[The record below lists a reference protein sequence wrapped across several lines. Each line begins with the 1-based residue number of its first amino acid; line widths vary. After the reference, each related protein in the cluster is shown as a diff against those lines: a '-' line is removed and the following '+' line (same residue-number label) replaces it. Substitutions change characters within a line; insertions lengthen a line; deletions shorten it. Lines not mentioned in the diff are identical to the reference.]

1 MKHEIRDEGD
11 AIVVAL
17 EGDVDL
23 QSSPD
28 ARKVLL
34 DCVGKKRPVLVDLS
48 AVGYIDSSGIA
59 SLVESLQT
67 AKKSGNTL
75 VLVAVSEGAMRV
87 LQLARLDKVF
97 TICDTVED
105 GLKQVRSKAFSM
117 APTDN
122 QNGLAR
128 FFDKVGRY
136 SVAGI
141 EEIGNGGVLVVESFF
156 WLILGPRRKQPVR
169 LGSIFAQMM
178 EIGIQAIPIVGL
190 LAAAIGVMLAIQGI
204 HTLRIFGA
212 ESRVTIGIAFSVV
225 REFSP
230 LITGILVAGRSGS
243 ALAARIGTMKINQE
257 IDALIVMGINPTRFL
272 VVPALLA
279 MLVMVPMLT
288 ILSDL
293 MGLLA
298 AGLYVGID
306 LGISMAAYFDEVR
319 DILTVDDV
327 WHGIG
332 KSVIFAIL
340 IAVIGVVN
348 GTSVTGGAEGVGK
361 ATTRSVVQAISAIIV
376 TDMIFAFVATR

>member
-1 MKHEIRDEGD
+1 
-11 AIVVAL
+11 
-17 EGDVDL
+17 
-23 QSSPD
+23 
-28 ARKVLL
+28 
-34 DCVGKKRPVLVDLS
+34 
-48 AVGYIDSSGIA
+48 
-59 SLVESLQT
+59 
-67 AKKSGNTL
+67 
-75 VLVAVSEGAMRV
+75 
-87 LQLARLDKVF
+87 
-97 TICDTVED
+97 
-105 GLKQVRSKAFSM
+105 M
-117 APTDN
+117 ATTDN

-156 WLILGPRRKQPVR
+156 WLILGSRRKQPVR

-178 EIGIQAIPIVGL
+178 EIGVQAIPIVAL
-190 LAAAIGVMLAIQGI
+190 LASAIGVMLAIQGI

-212 ESRVTIGIAFSVV
+212 EARVTIGIAFSVV

-319 DILTVDDV
+319 EILTVDDV

-348 GTSVTGGAEGVGK
+348 GISVTGGAEGVGK
-361 ATTRSVVQAISAIIV
+361 ATTRAVVQAISAIIV

>member
-1 MKHEIRDEGD
+1 
-11 AIVVAL
+11 
-17 EGDVDL
+17 
-23 QSSPD
+23 
-28 ARKVLL
+28 
-34 DCVGKKRPVLVDLS
+34 
-48 AVGYIDSSGIA
+48 
-59 SLVESLQT
+59 
-67 AKKSGNTL
+67 
-75 VLVAVSEGAMRV
+75 
-87 LQLARLDKVF
+87 
-97 TICDTVED
+97 
-105 GLKQVRSKAFSM
+105 M

-122 QNGLAR
+122 QNWLAR

-141 EEIGNGGVLVVESFF
+141 EEIGNGGALVVESFF

-169 LGSIFAQMM
+169 VGSVFAQMM

-190 LAAAIGVMLAIQGI
+190 LAAAIGVMLAIQG
-204 HTLRIFGA
+204 
-212 ESRVTIGIAFSVV
+212 IGIAFSVV

-257 IDALIVMGINPTRFL
+257 IDALNVMGINPTRFL

-306 LGISMAAYFDEVR
+306 LGISLAAYFDEVR
-319 DILTVDDV
+319 SILSVDDV

-332 KSVIFAIL
+332 KSAIFAVL